1 MFILEISMII
11 CIYSSSPPPSAAG
24 SAAAAA
30 APPPGCLLNLDSNC
44 LRLRS

>member
-1 MFILEISMII
+1 VYADIFD
-11 CIYSSSPPPSAAG
+11 IYSSSAAASAAG

-30 APPPGCLLNLDSNC
+30 AAAPGCLLNLPSNC